1 MAAVVD
7 EIRHCLIVSG
17 RRGGLLVVVTGRQ
30 TDRSGSAGGL
40 PVPALQ
46 VIGPEPEPQKKQVR
60 SAQW

>member
-30 TDRSGSAGGL
+30 T
-40 PVPALQ
+40 ALLVACLFQ
-46 VIGPEPEPQKKQVR
+46 FCR
-60 SAQW
+60 